1 MLKISIV
8 FGNTTTNKQQKS
20 QEQASDN
27 VTSNLDKILE
37 MMRQEIIG
45 KQNLLFQEILLN
57 IQEEEEQKKY
67 IKGLSPQEFK
77 TELQN
82 NPNLE
87 EQIKSVLASKTGSGL
102 DFKNRLE
109 QIESQGYKKV
119 HEEFK
124 DDFREIPWN
133 TDIGVSD
140 LRSTEIKNESGE
152 VLCDLSE
159 QVVSNKKTDVKLNNG
174 ETISVSSYRQIDFPQ
189 SLNPDTTG
197 PMHLSMAVKDENGH
211 NIAEKDA
218 VYFSAHYNEQGKLVE
233 VSSPQPVKFAG
244 KGDDAMSLAKHTG
257 PIK

>member
-1 MLKISIV
+1 MSKKENISPAFDSENQNKVVKQTEQPEILPLAKDSIV
-8 FGNTTTNKQQKS
+8 FGNTATNKQQKS
-20 QEQASDN
+20 QEQVSDN
-27 VTSNLDKILE
+27 VASNLDKILE

-124 DDFREIPWN
+124 DNFREIPWN

-140 LRSTEIKNESGE
+140 RD
-152 VLCDLSE
+152 CC
-159 QVVSNKKTDVKLNNG
+159 
-174 ETISVSSYRQIDFPQ
+174 
-189 SLNPDTTG
+189 SL
-197 PMHLSMAVKDENGH
+197 
-211 NIAEKDA
+211 I
-218 VYFSAHYNEQGKLVE
+218 
-233 VSSPQPVKFAG
+233 
-244 KGDDAMSLAKHTG
+244 
-257 PIK
+257 